1 MRKNELYD
9 YIRENFSL
17 NGTSQRLIYDALD
30 YIKTQ
35 NTTCISEEISAIYS
49 LVGSI
54 GISESEIG
62 AFVLPKAEIEDI
74 RASFEP
80 DYDGPD
86 ICAVDGDADFLIHEN
101 GYTLKQCEDLYQKG
115 ALFNF
120 DCTEQELE
128 DWKNN
133 TYSNNY
139 ER

>member
-17 NGTSQRLIYDALD
+17 NGTSLRLIYDALD
-30 YIKTQ
+30 YVKTLDLHDA
-35 NTTCISEEISAIYS
+35 EKEIMQIHT

-54 GISESEIG
+54 GLSESEIG
-62 AFVLPKAEIEDI
+62 AFVLPTATIEDI

-80 DYDGPD
+80 TYDGPD
-86 ICAVDGDADFLIHEN
+86 ICIVYDGADFLVHEN
-101 GYTLKQCEDLYQKG
+101 GYTLKQCEELYVKH

-128 DWKNN
+128 DWCA
-133 TYSNNY
+133 TVRPEEYD
-139 ER
+139 R